1 LPVLSLLGEITSRI
15 ISELGPWLWMLF
27 GFTAMIVEIISGR
40 AIALS
45 LALGAMIAGTLA
57 VFGASG
63 VLPATSSTFQSIVFM
78 GASLIIFAA
87 IKLRAK
93 NI

>member
-27 GFTAMIVEIISGR
+27 GFATMIVEIISGR
-40 AIALS
+40 AVALG

-63 VLPATSSTFQSIVFM
+63 VFPATSIAVQTLVFVC
-78 GASLIIFAA
+78 ASLIIFAA